1 MELRST
7 LYIKL
12 GNTEQQSAL
21 FTMLKDGEIYS
32 AVLKELV
39 GDNNAQHVDVLFEQA
54 EDDAFY
60 IEQPSKE
67 NGYIVAEMVAR
78 NGSEASLPP
87 LVDFFYNVYP
97 ECDVRIKG
105 AGEESYMV
113 FIRRDEG
120 ATQMRVW
127 EEGDPE
133 ELMENQ
139 QWFNEG
145 LPPELQS
152 EDIDFDFF

>member
-12 GNTEQQSAL
+12 DNTKQQSAV

-67 NGYIVAEMVAR
+67 SGYIVAEMVAR
-78 NGSEASLPP
+78 NGAEASLPP
-87 LVDFFYNVYP
+87 LVDF
-97 ECDVRIKG
+97 
-105 AGEESYMV
+105 
-113 FIRRDEG
+113 
-120 ATQMRVW
+120 
-127 EEGDPE
+127 
-133 ELMENQ
+133 
-139 QWFNEG
+139 
-145 LPPELQS
+145 
-152 EDIDFDFF
+152 